1 MARRAGLGPMA
12 EVEACIGGWWVE
24 KGEKD
29 GDIWS
34 KWASSA
40 TASASNLLKFSEK
53 IALQKQCQAEETVAF
68 EEVMMDFGSIQLQAQ
83 KLWLAYTRSSHY
95 SGSLP
100 NVNQIG
106 CGLAE
111 FQGPF
116 HSPLDSSWST
126 RHHGLVEQVQRDP
139 RRMVSPLHHYPRHI
153 DSSPY
158 CPIYLLP
165 LPRSPVSGGQ
175 CPGAISLQRRG
186 SCFDYHLHLSKQAL
200 TLSFTQE

>member
-1 MARRAGLGPMA
+1 MGA
-12 EVEACIGGWWVE
+12 WWVG

-34 KWASSA
+34 KWAGLA
-40 TASASNLLKFSEK
+40 TASASNLLKFIEK

-68 EEVMMDFGSIQLQAQ
+68 EEVMMDFGSIELQAQ
-83 KLWLAYTRSSHY
+83 KLGLAYTRSSYY

-100 NVNQIG
+100 NVNQVG

-139 RRMVSPLHHYPRHI
+139 RRMVSPLRRYARHI
-153 DSSPY
+153 SFTEGLRSLAGGGVGFLGSSWWEKGLEVLSSP
-158 CPIYLLP
+158 ILQKLLF
-165 LPRSPVSGGQ
+165 PVSLKSDVWPF
-175 CPGAISLQRRG
+175 CQRW
-186 SCFDYHLHLSKQAL
+186 LL
-200 TLSFTQE
+200 